1 MMPGVSVRERD
12 KAEARRVKRAL
23 RIEGFPS
30 FVLVSFVFVDA
41 GCACAGEDS
50 KWKLPRRG
58 LWFLSSDGA
67 SVFTG
72 DG

>member
-1 MMPGVSVRERD
+1 MPGVSVRERD
-12 KAEARRVKRAL
+12 KEEARRVKRAL

-50 KWKLPRRG
+50 KWKLPPAWLVVSFLRRRFG
-58 LWFLSSDGA
+58 VYW
-67 SVFTG
+67 
-72 DG
+72 